1 MADSFL
7 TVSDFVSDKLDVLQT
22 KTSNVLNNAPFLAM
36 MPRLSPS
43 GGGITHKYNVYTT
56 APTVG
61 YRSENVGRE
70 MSESVDTV
78 TTLTLKILDFTW
90 RIDVESAK
98 GWGRGA
104 ADLIQREGARHLQAA
119 LFKYEKQIINGVTG
133 VGDAAGTV
141 GFRNWSYTDTLADTA
156 MVTNAGGT
164 TAATGSSV
172 WLARLGTDDI
182 STVTG
187 DDFCFGETFTQL
199 FTDAAGL
206 TYPIYGTPA
215 SLWTG
220 LQIGGAYS
228 LGRICN
234 LTADSG
240 KGLTDALLYTAFNKF
255 PAGMGPTHLVMSRR
269 SRGQLQASR
278 TATTTTGAPA
288 PLPTEWEGIPIIVT
302 DSQSDTEALV
312 A

>member
-22 KTSNVLNNAPFLAM
+22 ATSNILNAAPFLSM

-61 YRSENVGRE
+61 YRTEGVGRN
-70 MSESVDTV
+70 MSESGDTV

-90 RIDVESAK
+90 MIDVASAQ

-104 ADLIQREGARHLQAA
+104 GDLIAREGARHLQAA
-119 LFKYEKQIINGVTG
+119 LFKFEKQILNGTTG
-133 VGDAAGTV
+133 VGDANGTV
-141 GFRNWSYTDTLADTA
+141 GFRNWSYTDAIADTA
-156 MVTNAGGT
+156 MVTNAAGT

-172 WLARLGTDDI
+172 WLVRLGQDDVATVTTDDFNI
-182 STVTG
+182 GNTIEQLYTVA
-187 DDFCFGETFTQL
+187 
-199 FTDAAGL
+199 DAS
-206 TYPIYGTPA
+206 YPVYATPA
-215 SLWTG
+215 CLWTG

-255 PAGMGPTHLVMSRR
+255 PAGAGPTHLVMSRR

-288 PLPTEWEGIPIIVT
+288 PLPQEWEGIPIIVT
-302 DSQSDTEALV
+302 DAQSDTEVILA
-312 A
+312 